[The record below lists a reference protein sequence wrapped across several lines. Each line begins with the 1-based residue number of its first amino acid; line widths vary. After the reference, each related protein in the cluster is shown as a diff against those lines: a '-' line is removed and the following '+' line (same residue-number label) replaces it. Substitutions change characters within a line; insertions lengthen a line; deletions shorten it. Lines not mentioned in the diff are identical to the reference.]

1 MITAAPPT
9 PSFSPIAG
17 PGRMENLCVSICV
30 HLWLLLRPFPSP
42 PSQSPNGRL
51 SLSQIRPISETS
63 RHNPETSH
71 LTPQTVPS
79 YIKEYHPLPLP
90 LPPTPAS
97 YSRSPIPQSRVHD
110 K

>member
-17 PGRMENLCVSICV
+17 RAEWRTYSVSICV

-71 LTPQTVPS
+71 PTPQTVPS